1 MARSAVTIAS
11 LNRNASNAVTK
22 DAFDITDGHS
32 IDISAVQDEDLVLL
46 IETLDTKAAT
56 FEIKAGTGI
65 LSSQGDLSISTAAA
79 GLIALDLESAR
90 FKGAT
95 GLILIDI
102 TSTAA
107 ATGNI
112 LAIKKK

>member
-1 MARSAVTIAS
+1 MSRSEVTICECT
-11 LNRNASNAVTK
+11 RNASNAVTK
-22 DAFDITDGHS
+22 DEFDIAEGHS
-32 IDISAVQDEDLVLL
+32 IDVSEVQDEDLVLL
-46 IETLDTKAAT
+46 IETSDTKAAT
-56 FEIKAGTGI
+56 FTVKAGTGV

-102 TSTAA
+102 TSAA
-107 ATGNI
+107 EAAGNI
-112 LAIKKK
+112 AAIKKK